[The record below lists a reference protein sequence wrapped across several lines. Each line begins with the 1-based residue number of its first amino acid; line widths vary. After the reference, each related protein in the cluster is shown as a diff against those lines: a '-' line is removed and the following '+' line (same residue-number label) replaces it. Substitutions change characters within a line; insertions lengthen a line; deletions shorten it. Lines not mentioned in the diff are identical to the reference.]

1 MCQRQPN
8 DPDVQEEKSFDWSGL
23 NSKGPSTVMSDG
35 SASIAETRDEHAV
48 DQIDGDVLNPFTLS
62 GYPGDLPAGDYEV
75 LVEEEL
81 LQGLSFEA
89 YRRTATYLTVRGRG
103 RNAGRSELRAIS
115 DNDLKEALSRD
126 AALSQTT
133 NHSEAALS
141 PQEDR
146 T

>member
-1 MCQRQPN
+1 MTMR
-8 DPDVQEEKSFDWSGL
+8 STR
-23 NSKGPSTVMSDG
+23 STVTFS
-35 SASIAETRDEHAV
+35 S
-48 DQIDGDVLNPFTLS
+48 PFTLS

-89 YRRTATYLTVRGRG
+89 YPRTATYLTVRGRG
-103 RNAGRSELRAIS
+103 SHAGRSELRTIS
-115 DNDLKEALSRD
+115 DSALKEAQGRD
-126 AALSQTT
+126 QAATENN
-133 NHSEAALS
+133 NHSDAALS

>member
-1 MCQRQPN
+1 MNMR
-8 DPDVQEEKSFDWSGL
+8 STR
-23 NSKGPSTVMSDG
+23 STVTFS
-35 SASIAETRDEHAV
+35 
-48 DQIDGDVLNPFTLS
+48 NPFTLP

-103 RNAGRSELRAIS
+103 GHAGRTELRAIS
-115 DNDLKEALSRD
+115 DSDLKEALGRD
-126 AALSQTT
+126 AATT
-133 NHSEAALS
+133 ETNNHSEAALS